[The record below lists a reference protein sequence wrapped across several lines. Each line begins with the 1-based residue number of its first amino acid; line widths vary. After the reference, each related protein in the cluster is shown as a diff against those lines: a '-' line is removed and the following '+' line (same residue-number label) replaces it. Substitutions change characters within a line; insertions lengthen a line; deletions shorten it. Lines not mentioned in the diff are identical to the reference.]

1 MKLHYKKEHI
11 SCTNYKSESYEGFGI
26 GTLTSGS
33 NFNSQTLSVKTNF
46 LIFILEGEVEIIPKE
61 GKIKRVIA
69 QEFFFISAL
78 STYEIQ
84 VRVPGRYIYM
94 SFLYNDIKLCEKHM
108 LESYL
113 KEVREASEEVGIL
126 SVRHPLNLFLE
137 LMDAYLRAGVNCKH
151 LHSIKEK
158 ELFIILRTSYSKQE
172 IVNLFHE
179 IIGTNMSFKAAVLLH
194 VDRVNNREELAQA
207 IGMSITDLAR
217 KFKVEFGES
226 VYSWLLKQ
234 KNKKIIYRLA
244 QPGASVK
251 EIVY

>member
-94 SFLYNDIKLCEKHM
+94 SFLYNDIKLTCW
-108 LESYL
+108 
-113 KEVREASEEVGIL
+113 R
-126 SVRHPLNLFLE
+126 N
-137 LMDAYLRAGVNCKH
+137 
-151 LHSIKEK
+151 
-158 ELFIILRTSYSKQE
+158 
-172 IVNLFHE
+172 
-179 IIGTNMSFKAAVLLH
+179 
-194 VDRVNNREELAQA
+194 
-207 IGMSITDLAR
+207 
-217 KFKVEFGES
+217 
-226 VYSWLLKQ
+226 
-234 KNKKIIYRLA
+234 
-244 QPGASVK
+244 
-251 EIVY
+251 